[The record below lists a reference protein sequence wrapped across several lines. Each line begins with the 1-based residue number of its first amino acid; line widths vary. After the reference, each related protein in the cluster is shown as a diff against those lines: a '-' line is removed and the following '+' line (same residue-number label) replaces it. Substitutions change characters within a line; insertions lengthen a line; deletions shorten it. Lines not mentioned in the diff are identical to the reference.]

1 MSYIQCLNYSKKI
14 NGHCILNDIS
24 VEISRGE
31 CVGLWGR
38 NASGKTMLLRAFA
51 GLILPDQGCM
61 VIGGQT
67 LTPRH
72 RFPKSMGLIIENLTF
87 WPFMTGQDAL
97 AVIASI
103 NKKVDGS
110 SIAETMELVGLDPK
124 DTRTIRKYSL
134 GMIQK
139 LAIAQ
144 AIMESPDLLL
154 LDEPTNAL
162 DEKSRER
169 FYGIVQAEINRGT
182 TLVMASHSREDLEK
196 CCHRVMQID
205 GGSIIMH

>member
-1 MSYIQCLNYSKKI
+1 MSYIQCQNYSKTI
-14 NGHCILNDIS
+14 NKHSVLNDIS
-24 VEISRGE
+24 IDIDRGE

-51 GLILPDQGCM
+51 GLILPDHGCM
-61 VIGGQT
+61 IVGGQT
-67 LTPRH
+67 LTTRH
-72 RFPKSMGLIIENLTF
+72 RFPESMGLIIENLTF
-87 WPFMTGQDAL
+87 WPFMTGKDAL
-97 AVIASI
+97 TVIASV
-103 NKKVDGS
+103 KKTANEAKIV
-110 SIAETMELVGLDPK
+110 ETLDRVGLDPQ

-169 FYGIVQAEINRGT
+169 FYDMIQEEQKRGV
-182 TLVMASHSREDLEK
+182 TLVMASHNRDDLER
-196 CCHRVMQID
+196 CCHRVVQID
-205 GGSIIMH
+205 GGSIH